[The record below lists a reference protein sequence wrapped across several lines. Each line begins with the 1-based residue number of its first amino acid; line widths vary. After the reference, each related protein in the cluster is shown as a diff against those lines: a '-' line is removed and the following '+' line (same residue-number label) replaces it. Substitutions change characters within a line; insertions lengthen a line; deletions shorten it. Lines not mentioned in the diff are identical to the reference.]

1 MLLTIGLQHETSG
14 KHHHW
19 QEHHNQTQHT
29 CRNAS
34 IWQLGKIA
42 VLDIFEMSNVV
53 VYPSDLYSEVVFGI
67 RHQSPSMLQE
77 MENALLSCIGRYSTR
92 EPTTA
97 VFFNCPC
104 REEVGPPKPW
114 TVENQ
119 DHYCPA
125 HAKWKS
131 ELTSSHSDATLD
143 IDNSTTSS
151 VVTNKSEHMS
161 EWFHP
166 IRRKKDLLVVFNS
179 WGTTSLYHVIFEVI
193 FPLWSTVH
201 RVVTVG
207 GHPSSSITLLNTA
220 PSCPSDPREIPLHSV
235 QPLIEILFG
244 PNSYEITNGNISQ
257 SFGDATIAGDG
268 TLYQHAVFGFAYPWR
283 PHFLIGKLEIR
294 FDPHVGQ
301 LFLTFAHH
309 LRQKMYEKAVSSGI
323 NEGVA
328 KALRLNLCDHRTD
341 STSTKQGIIIERVKD
356 DGRRINTNTLL
367 TYVQRAL
374 SQKKLPM
381 NLSTIEFGV
390 APLETYHEQA
400 VAASSMSLLI
410 GAEGAGFAQQLFL
423 QPRSLLVII
432 HCPRPRSSANGYVNG
447 KKRFYKARVW
457 PWHDA
462 VAQYLGHSVLNIL
475 PPICAELTASHHQRI
490 ANYIVEVMD
499 LHEKYAIP
507 RQQTINATVNI
518 DSWTRLVPF
527 LPQLKVKYI
536 PFTHC
541 HS

>member
-104 REEVGPPKPW
+104 KGDVEPYKTW
-114 TVENQ
+114 TVENP
-119 DHYCPA
+119 DKYCPA

-131 ELTSSHSDATLD
+131 ESLES
-143 IDNSTTSS
+143 IPFDNSTTAS
-151 VVTNKSEHMS
+151 VTNRPKREQVKGVSHATS
-161 EWFHP
+161 DWFHP
-166 IRRKKDLLVVFNS
+166 IRRKKDLLIVFNS

-201 RVVTVG
+201 RVVTIG

-220 PSCPSDPREIPLHSV
+220 PSCVTEVHLRTV
-235 QPLIEILFG
+235 QPWVDLLFG

-432 HCPRPRSSANGYVNG
+432 HCPRPKLSSTGA
-447 KKRFYKARVW
+447 KMFSHPRVW
-457 PWHDA
+457 PWHQA

-475 PPICAELTASHHQRI
+475 SPICAELTVTHHQRI
-490 ANYIVEVMD
+490 ANHIVEVMD

-507 RQQTINATVNI
+507 TQQTINATVNI